1 MTEADRLSKCAN
13 VPHDLAELVV
23 MGANRIGSSLRWF
36 RSDHRFSDLVD
47 GRAWVA
53 REARA
58 RGHSF
63 PSIGRAL
70 NRDHS
75 TVMHLVRTRG

>member
-1 MTEADRLSKCAN
+1 MTDADRISQFAN

-23 MGANRIGSSLRWF
+23 MGANRIGSSLKWF
-36 RSDHRFSDLVD
+36 RSDRRFEELVA

-53 REARA
+53 REARQ

-63 PSIGRAL
+63 PAIGRAL

-75 TVMHLVRTRG
+75 SIIHLVRTRG